1 MAASLLQ
8 RHPPGYPQLDQRS
21 SRSAQPFPA
30 HDPVTLR
37 RQAGECPLIEPR
49 SDQFPRRP
57 YCRRPSRMTNRA
69 NWAAALHEMVSRAM
83 RRRTALRAA
92 SVIIGI
98 LSIVCIRLVV
108 TVVGIGGIAVIGV
121 GIAVPIAIAVTVAA
135 IPAVLSQ
142 GDQALRLRGR
152 DDRLK
157 TCWNVAGN
165 EHRPEEECAETSFDG

>member
-1 MAASLLQ
+1 
-8 RHPPGYPQLDQRS
+8 
-21 SRSAQPFPA
+21 
-30 HDPVTLR
+30 
-37 RQAGECPLIEPR
+37 
-49 SDQFPRRP
+49 
-57 YCRRPSRMTNRA
+57 MTNRA

-152 DDRLK
+152 DARLK

-165 EHRPEEECAETSFDG
+165 